1 MTALADINRKAHAVL
16 RRELGAADFARFL
29 LQFDTGAGDYTAER
43 QAEDRPSA
51 EDPRREHGRA
61 RSTGG
66 RVAARPARAR
76 GELRP

>member
-51 EDPRREHGRA
+51 EAIHQQTIEMKKAGLLPVPLN
-61 RSTGG
+61 SK
-66 RVAARPARAR
+66 VI
-76 GELRP
+76 